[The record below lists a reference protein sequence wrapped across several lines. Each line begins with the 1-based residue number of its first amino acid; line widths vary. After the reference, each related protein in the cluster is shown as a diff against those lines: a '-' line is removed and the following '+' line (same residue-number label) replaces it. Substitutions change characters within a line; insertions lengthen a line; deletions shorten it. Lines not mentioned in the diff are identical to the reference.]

1 MRIIYPV
8 SEGFDPRKARFHQI
22 IQTSHALA
30 KRGCEIDLIM
40 GRNEFDLT
48 ADVLPYYS
56 LEPHSNLHLHTVSML
71 RREGNQKIH
80 VSWNGIFHFACLFKI
95 RKMIK
100 EKKYHALYTRH
111 PNLADFFLAHR
122 HSLKM
127 PIIFE
132 AHEIFHL
139 TTERK
144 DKIQRMKA
152 QEARIYSKVDGIV
165 AITQGL
171 KNQLEKIFTI
181 STQISVIPSGV
192 NIDFYEGTGEEK
204 NAGKILYVGQL
215 YPWKGVGALLEAMC
229 YVTEG
234 ELHVVGG
241 EKKQIDDLIMKS
253 KNLGISNRVFF
264 HGQVS
269 PQDVKNFIKDASV
282 AVHPLAQ
289 KDTAYAE
296 FSSPMKIFEYMAARI
311 PIIASDL
318 PGIREILTDQV
329 SALLVPPDDSKAL
342 AKGIQLMLDDPKLR
356 QRLSDNAYET
366 VQQHSW
372 AKRAEWIEQYI
383 LDIHHIKKGQHGKTG

>member
-22 IQTSHALA
+22 LQTSHALA
-30 KRGCEIDLIM
+30 KKGCEIDLIL
-40 GRNEFDLT
+40 GRNEFNLA

-56 LEPHSNLHLHTVSML
+56 LEPNPNLHLNTVCML
-71 RREGNQKIH
+71 RREGKQKIH
-80 VSWNGIFHFACLFKI
+80 VSWNGIFHIACLLKI
-95 RKMIK
+95 RKMLR
-100 EKKYHALYTRH
+100 EKQIHALYTRH
-111 PNLADFFLAHR
+111 PNIADFFIKHR
-122 HSLKM
+122 RSLKM

-144 DKIQRMKA
+144 DKIQKMKA

-165 AITQGL
+165 SITQGL
-171 KNQLEKIFTI
+171 KNQLEQIFTI

-192 NIDFYEGTGEEK
+192 NIDFYEGTGKEK
-204 NAGKILYVGQL
+204 KAGKILYVGQL
-215 YPWKGVGALLEAMC
+215 YPWKGVGTLLEAMC
-229 YVTEG
+229 YVTAG

-253 KNLGISNRVFF
+253 KNLGIANRIFF

-269 PQDVKNFIKDASV
+269 PQEVKNFIKDASV

-296 FSSPMKIFEYMAARI
+296 FSSPLKIFEYMAARI
-311 PIIASDL
+311 PIVASDL
-318 PGIREILTDQV
+318 PGIREVLTDKV
-329 SALLVPPDDSKAL
+329 SVLLVPPDNPKAL
-342 AKGIQLMLDDPKLR
+342 AKGIQSILDNPTLGKQLAEK
-356 QRLSDNAYET
+356 AYKE
-366 VQQHSW
+366 VRQHSW
-372 AKRAEWIEQYI
+372 AKRAERIEQFIGNIRLGDTCQKRKDY
-383 LDIHHIKKGQHGKTG
+383 